1 MVVQYVDKTL
11 LAWLGNR
18 LADVGNVTGLEQ
30 LGDINPSSF
39 SFLLLGIA
47 LVVMMR
53 FRPEGFLP
61 SRQRAAEMHTAPP
74 GQAIGSIGLLEEEGV
89 VPELDPTEPGGDEDR
104 RDRRGARRGA
114 RRPDHR
120 GEPRRG
126 HRPRRGDA
134 AMTAAARTRRARRR

>member
-1 MVVQYVDKTL
+1 MTPP
-11 LAWLGNR
+11 GI
-18 LADVGNVTGLEQ
+18 EQ

-74 GQAIGSIGLLEEEGV
+74 GEAIGSIGALR
-89 VPELDPTEPGGDEDR
+89 GGGR
-104 RDRRGARRGA
+104 RRGASTRPSPVA
-114 RRPDHR
+114 RRIRELRASTDHDAR
-120 GEPRRG
+120 PTERYDGDQEP
-126 HRPRRGDA
+126 PR
-134 AMTAAARTRRARRR
+134 